1 MRNENEQLK
10 LENEF
15 LTTSQKSTSDRS
27 SIFSSNFVFIPKFNF
42 IRIHVMEK
50 ELEVLRLDIK
60 EEREKVKNL
69 SAWKDQISEKN
80 QVLCVENER

>member
-1 MRNENEQLK
+1 
-10 LENEF
+10 
-15 LTTSQKSTSDRS
+15 
-27 SIFSSNFVFIPKFNF
+27 
-42 IRIHVMEK
+42 MEK